1 MYATH
6 FGLRERPFRATP
18 DPACYYPA
26 TSHEQTLARLLQ
38 ALADDEGMLLL
49 TGEPGTGKTLLGHC
63 LLERL
68 GPGVVSAFLTN
79 SHLGDRAALLQAVLY
94 DLGLPYAGR
103 GEQELRLALTDFLL
117 QTYAAGKRA
126 VLVVDEAQHLS
137 PELLEE
143 LRLLAN
149 LEARRARAVQVLLAA
164 QPALLETLQRPELT
178 ALAQRLA
185 VRARLAALGLEE
197 AVDYLLHQLRA
208 SGGRPEAVVTE
219 EALEILARAG
229 RGVPRLLNQAAHQA
243 LTLAFAAGAAV
254 VDAEAAL
261 EAVAFLGLTVE
272 EGAGPAEAFGPPEGP
287 GASDA
292 EDETGPGAG
301 SLLALETAHGEDG
314 TPAAEAPGEEGQSCR
329 LFTAP

>member
-18 DPACYYPA
+18 DSACYYPA
-26 TSHEQTLARLLQ
+26 TSHEQTLARLQQ
-38 ALADDEGMLLL
+38 AVADDEGMLLL

-68 GPGVVSAFLTN
+68 GPDVVSAFVTN
-79 SHLGDRAALLQAVLY
+79 SHLGNRAALLQALAY
-94 DLGLPYAGR
+94 DLGLPYEGR
-103 GEQELRLALTDFLL
+103 SEQELRLLLTDFLL
-117 QTYAAGKRA
+117 RNFAAGKRT
-126 VLVVDEAQHLS
+126 VLVLDEAQHLA

-149 LEARRARAVQVLLAA
+149 LEARRAKAVQVLLVA
-164 QPALLETLQRPELT
+164 QPGLVATLRRQELA

-185 VRARLAALGLEE
+185 VRSQLAPLGLEE
-197 AVDYLLHQLRA
+197 AVDYLLHQVRL
-208 SGGRPEAVVTE
+208 SGGRPQAVLTE

-229 RGVPRLLNQAAHQA
+229 QGVPRLLNQVAHQA
-243 LTLAFAAGAAV
+243 LTLAFAAGATV

-261 EAVAFLGLTVE
+261 EAAAFLGLSAE
-272 EGAGPAEAFGPPEGP
+272 EAPARTEAFEPTDGPAETN
-287 GASDA
+287 GAAADGRVS
-292 EDETGPGAG
+292 GG
-301 SLLALETAHGEDG
+301 LLALETALGEDG
-314 TPAAEAPGEEGQSCR
+314 TPAVEPATEDGQACR

>member
-18 DPACYYPA
+18 DSAGYYPA

-38 ALADDEGMLLL
+38 AVADDEGMVLL
-49 TGEPGTGKTLLGHC
+49 TGDPGTGKTLLCHV

-68 GPGVVSAFLTN
+68 SGDVASAFVTN
-79 SHLGDRAALLQAVLY
+79 SHLGDRSALLQAVLY
-94 DLGLPYAGR
+94 DLGLPYEGR

-117 QTYAAGKRA
+117 RNYAAGRRA
-126 VLVVDEAQHLS
+126 VLIVDEAQHLT
-137 PELLEE
+137 PEVLEE

-149 LEARRARAVQVLLAA
+149 LEARRARAVQVVLAA
-164 QPALLETLQRPELT
+164 QPALLETLARPELA

-185 VRARLAALGLEE
+185 VRARLVPFGLEE
-197 AVDYLLHQLRA
+197 AVDYLLHQLRT
-208 SGGRPEAVVTE
+208 SGGRPQAIVTE

-243 LTLAFAAGAAV
+243 LTLAFAAGATVA
-254 VDAEAAL
+254 DAEAAL
-261 EAVAFLGLTVE
+261 EAAAALGLSAD
-272 EGAGPAEAFGPPEGP
+272 EGPGEAEAFGP
-287 GASDA
+287 A
-292 EDETGPGAG
+292 EEPAAEANGEANGV
-301 SLLALETAHGEDG
+301 LALETAGGEDG
-314 TPAAEAPGEEGQSCR
+314 APAAEAPAEDGEGCR

>member
-18 DPACYYPA
+18 DAACYYPA
-26 TSHEQTLARLLQ
+26 TSHEQTLARLQQ
-38 ALADDEGMLLL
+38 AIADDEGLLLL

-68 GPGVVSAFLTN
+68 GPDVASAFVTN
-79 SHLGDRAALLQAVLY
+79 SHLGDRAALLQALAY
-94 DLGLPYAGR
+94 DLGLPYEGR
-103 GEQELRLALTDFLL
+103 SEQELRLALTDFLL
-117 QTYAAGKRA
+117 RNFAAGKRA
-126 VLVVDEAQHLS
+126 VLIVDEAQHLG

-143 LRLLAN
+143 LRLLGN
-149 LEARRARAVQVLLAA
+149 LEARRAKAVQVLFVA
-164 QPALLETLQRPELT
+164 QPPLLETLRRPELA

-185 VRARLAALGLEE
+185 VQTRLGALGLEE
-197 AVDYLLHQLRA
+197 AVDYLLHQLRL
-208 SGGRPEAVVTE
+208 SGGRPQDILTE

-243 LTLAFAAGAAV
+243 LTLAFTAGATV

-261 EAVAFLGLTVE
+261 EAAALLGLSAE
-272 EGAGPAEAFGPPEGP
+272 EESAPAEAPAETEGAPEDGRVIGGLP
-287 GASDA
+287 G
-292 EDETGPGAG
+292 
-301 SLLALETAHGEDG
+301 LEKAMGEDG
-314 TPAAEAPGEEGQSCR
+314 APPSEGTEDGQGCR

>member
-18 DPACYYPA
+18 DSACYYPA
-26 TSHEQTLARLLQ
+26 TSHEQTLARLQQ
-38 ALADDEGMLLL
+38 AVADDEGMLLL

-68 GPGVVSAFLTN
+68 GPDVASAFVTN
-79 SHLGDRAALLQAVLY
+79 SHFGNRAALLQALAY
-94 DLGLPYAGR
+94 DLGLPYEGR
-103 GEQELRLALTDFLL
+103 SEQELRLLLTDFLL
-117 QTYAAGKRA
+117 RNFAAGKRT
-126 VLVVDEAQHLS
+126 VLVLDEAQHLA

-149 LEARRARAVQVLLAA
+149 LEARRAKAVQVLLVA
-164 QPALLETLQRPELT
+164 QPGLVATLRRQELA

-185 VRARLAALGLEE
+185 VRSQLAPLGLEE
-197 AVDYLLHQLRA
+197 AVDYLLHQVRL
-208 SGGRPEAVVTE
+208 SGGRPQAVLTE

-229 RGVPRLLNQAAHQA
+229 QGVPRLLNQVAHQA
-243 LTLAFAAGAAV
+243 LTLAFAAGATV

-261 EAVAFLGLTVE
+261 EAAAFLRLSAE
-272 EGAGPAEAFGPPEGP
+272 EAPARTEAFEPTDGPAETN
-287 GASDA
+287 GAAADGRVS
-292 EDETGPGAG
+292 GG
-301 SLLALETAHGEDG
+301 LLALETALGEDG
-314 TPAAEAPGEEGQSCR
+314 TPAVEPATEDGQACR